1 MSGRRIFRTRT
12 STVFATAVIGLVG
25 PIGATAGCSSPDP
38 AGEPDRPDA
47 SGTAQRTAGPAADT
61 SPFWVDP
68 DSSAARQVK
77 EWTAQGRTDEADQL
91 RKISERPVANW
102 PAGDNPV
109 PDVQRVTAGAAGEGR
124 TAVLVAYNIPHRDCG
139 QHSAGGAADSNAY
152 LGWLDAF
159 AKAIGGADATVI
171 LEPDAVPHIVDGCTP
186 VEDHDER
193 SRLLSQAI
201 VRLKQQPNTRVYL
214 DAGNP
219 DWIKDAGKIVDP
231 LKRAG
236 IGKADGFSL
245 NVSNFQRDDA
255 VRAYGAKLSGLLGGA
270 HFVVDSSRN
279 GDGPL
284 PGSRADAWCNP
295 PGRALGKPPTD
306 RTGDALLDA
315 YLWIKRPGDSDG
327 ECRGGPAAGTWW
339 PDYALGLARKS
350 R

>member
-1 MSGRRIFRTRT
+1 MSGRRSFRTQT
-12 STVFATAVIGLVG
+12 SILLASALL
-25 PIGATAGCSSPDP
+25 GAAACSSPDSTDATDSPGTGVRSP
-38 AGEPDRPDA
+38 AGP
-47 SGTAQRTAGPAADT
+47 PANT
-61 SPFWVDP
+61 SAFWVDP

-77 EWTAQGRTDEADQL
+77 EWTAQGRTEDAAEI

-102 PAGDNPV
+102 PAGDDPV
-109 PDVQRVTAGAAGEGR
+109 PDVRRVTSGAAKEGR

-139 QHSAGGAADSNAY
+139 QHSAGGAADAAAY
-152 LGWLDAF
+152 RNWLDSF
-159 AKAIGGADATVI
+159 ATAIGNASATVV

-186 VEDHDER
+186 AEAHDER
-193 SRLLSQAI
+193 NTLLTEA
-201 VRLKQQPNTRVYL
+201 VERLKRQPRTKVYL

-219 DWIKDAGKIVDP
+219 AWIDDPGKLVDP

-236 IGKADGFSL
+236 VDRADGFSL

-255 VRAYGAKLSGLLGGA
+255 VKEYGARLAGLLGGA

-279 GDGPL
+279 GAGPL
-284 PGSRADAWCNP
+284 PGARDKAWCNP
-295 PGRALGKPPTD
+295 SGRALGTPPTD
-306 RTGDALLDA
+306 RTGDPLLDA

-327 ECRGGPAAGTWW
+327 ECRGGPSAGTWW

>member
-12 STVFATAVIGLVG
+12 STALALALIGSV
-25 PIGATAGCSSPDP
+25 GATAGCSSPDSV
-38 AGEPDRPDA
+38 EPEKPET
-47 SGTAQRTAGPAADT
+47 SQSSEKTAGPAANT

-68 DSSAARQVK
+68 NSSAARQVK
-77 EWTAQGRTDEADQL
+77 EWTAQGRTDDANQL
-91 RKISERPVANW
+91 KKISERPVANW

-109 PDVQRVTAGAAGEGR
+109 PDVQRVTAGAAAEGR

-159 AKAIGGADATVI
+159 AKAIGDANTTVI

-201 VRLKQQPNTRVYL
+201 SRLKEQPKTKVYL

-236 IGKADGFSL
+236 VAKADGFSL
-245 NVSNFQRDDA
+245 NVSNFQRDEA
-255 VRAYGAKLSGLLGGA
+255 VKAYGAQLSGLLGGA

-279 GDGPL
+279 GNGPL
-284 PGSRADAWCNP
+284 PGSRAGAWCNP
-295 PGRALGKPPTD
+295 SGRALGKPPTD

-350 R
+350 K